1 MEPTIDRDL
10 IFILAEVAVAVTGF
24 AGIAA
29 AIGKP
34 STEIARWHVRQVV
47 DAGVW
52 TVVLSLLPAFVDLF
66 GLSEPV
72 VWRTSSGIVV
82 LVIASYY
89 ALNRA
94 SLKIPF
100 DSFLVRLV
108 AGLDFLA
115 LVLCAANAFGLL
127 GAYYEPGYMVVLYLF
142 LSQALVYF
150 YLSIQGLWTR
160 AE

>member
-1 MEPTIDRDL
+1 
-10 IFILAEVAVAVTGF
+10 
-24 AGIAA
+24 
-29 AIGKP
+29 
-34 STEIARWHVRQVV
+34 
-47 DAGVW
+47 
-52 TVVLSLLPAFVDLF
+52 LLPAFVDLF

-72 VWRTSSGIVV
+72 VWRVSSGIVV
-82 LVIASYY
+82 FVIYGYY

-100 DSFLVRLV
+100 DSLLVRVV
-108 AGLDFLA
+108 AVLDSLA
-115 LVLCAANAFGLL
+115 LALCAANAIGLL
-127 GAYYEPGYMVVLYLF
+127 GGYYEAAYMVVLYLF